1 MMNNQTAI
9 SIIDSDDANSS
20 NHRIDHRH
28 KHRRHHHQHHNL
40 PRRIKR
46 RSKISNKTLGKF
58 LGFTFLLLILVAM
71 FIAIR
76 GRHNEMMYVALTFTI
91 FSIALFSYGYWS
103 AVNRGDGIWQYIGPT
118 NLQHQ
123 QMSNPNYHFDPI
135 HPEQQQQLSS
145 SMKNNP
151 NIRSYMVAPPKMG
164 GVRLNIFTIGDD
176 DKDNAAD
183 VGGRSSSTISNS
195 PPCPSPNYH
204 QQQQFHSKHNHHSH
218 HHRNHHHHHHH
229 HHKQHSNRIPK
240 IDSDGDGR
248 NTKLNGKNNDNHNDD
263 NDSIGD
269 PIKCLVQ
276 LPSTLSSSSLKQQQT
291 SGNYSLNENADF
303 TEVILPD
310 RKSKSNH
317 SISQSN

>member
-1 MMNNQTAI
+1 MNNQTAI
-9 SIIDSDDANSS
+9 SIIDSADANSS

-135 HPEQQQQLSS
+135 HPEQQQQQLSS

-164 GVRLNIFTIGDD
+164 G
-176 DKDNAAD
+176 
-183 VGGRSSSTISNS
+183 
-195 PPCPSPNYH
+195 
-204 QQQQFHSKHNHHSH
+204 
-218 HHRNHHHHHHH
+218 
-229 HHKQHSNRIPK
+229 
-240 IDSDGDGR
+240 
-248 NTKLNGKNNDNHNDD
+248 
-263 NDSIGD
+263 
-269 PIKCLVQ
+269 
-276 LPSTLSSSSLKQQQT
+276 QT